1 MCATPTINSSNFSPC
16 CSLSCTP
23 KVIKQ
28 PLLTTT
34 TSSEVWNLWILTRH
48 TPYPATSH
56 LSLTLWQ
63 KWPHMFDEVRRKL
76 MQTPSNVCTKK
87 CFVLFLTEEAYSHG
101 DLRTR
106 ELGQTPLTPKSD
118 SIIKGIC
125 TYLSI
130 FLKSTYAGPQYLLH
144 PVQCSDLPRQCTPP
158 PLATFNVWFRY
169 FYWIR

>member
-101 DLRTR
+101 GLRTR
-106 ELGQTPLTPKSD
+106 ELGQTTLAPKSD

-125 TYLSI
+125 TYLVYSLNPHTLDHNI
-130 FLKSTYAGPQYLLH
+130 YCI
-144 PVQCSDLPRQCTPP
+144 QCSVQTCPGSVHHHHWLLLMWDSGV
-158 PLATFNVWFRY
+158 F
-169 FYWIR
+169 IE